1 LTNLTNSGQMQAM
14 RQVKIA
20 ELKAGLSG
28 YLAAVRNGEEVVV
41 CDRATPVARL
51 VPYAGDDETQIVPAK
66 SPPTPFRSLK
76 PIKLRR
82 RADVVTLLRQSRDQR

>member
-1 LTNLTNSGQMQAM
+1 MQAM
-14 RQVKIA
+14 KRVKIA
-20 ELKAGLSG
+20 ELKAGLSA
-28 YLAAVRNGEEVVV
+28 YLAAVRNGEEVIV

-51 VPYAGDDETQIVPAK
+51 MPYAGEDETQIVPPKAA
-66 SPPTPFRSLK
+66 PIPLRSLK